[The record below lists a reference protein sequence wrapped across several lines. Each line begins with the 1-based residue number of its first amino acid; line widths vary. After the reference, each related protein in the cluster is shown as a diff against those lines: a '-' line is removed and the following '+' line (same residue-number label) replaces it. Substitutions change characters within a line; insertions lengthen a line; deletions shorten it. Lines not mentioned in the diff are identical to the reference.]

1 MRAAY
6 SQVALTPAMTL
17 IALLTLAALTFSV
30 LAGVIE
36 GLGARRSRRRLQ
48 RKASPLL
55 HPLPNH
61 GVARRVRQPLAGR
74 ALHYVRLFL
83 GFLLATYVGLLL
95 VKAVYVVVARWF

>member
-1 MRAAY
+1 MPLLRD
-6 SQVALTPAMTL
+6 VALTPAMTL
-17 IALLTLAALTFSV
+17 IALLTFAALTFSV

-61 GVARRVRQPLAGR
+61 GVVRRVRQP
-74 ALHYVRLFL
+74 H
-83 GFLLATYVGLLL
+83 VGLLL
-95 VKAVYVVVARWF
+95 LKVVHGVDASWF